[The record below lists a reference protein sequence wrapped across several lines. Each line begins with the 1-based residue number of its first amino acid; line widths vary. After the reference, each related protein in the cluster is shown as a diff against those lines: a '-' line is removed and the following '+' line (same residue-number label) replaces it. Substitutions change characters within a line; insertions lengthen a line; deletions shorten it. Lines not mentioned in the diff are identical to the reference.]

1 MPLTFRDVLD
11 RDALLR
17 ATDAAAGL
25 LADPAV
31 ARAWAQ
37 ESALPGLTVGG
48 LAVHL
53 ASQADAAVEFLGIQP
68 GPASAPLVA
77 LADSFARADWFTAPA
92 DAPENTSIRD
102 EFNAMAA
109 VGPERAAQ
117 WVQQSRAQLPAAVR
131 GAGPT
136 TYVPW
141 LDCRLATDDFLVV
154 RMLETVVH
162 ADDLAVSAGL
172 PAPAFDDDVLHPVL
186 ALLAVL
192 GARRHGQDVALRAL
206 ARAER
211 ATGVAAA
218 F

>member
-1 MPLTFRDVLD
+1 M
-11 RDALLR
+11 
-17 ATDAAAGL
+17 AG
-25 LADPAV
+25 
-31 ARAWAQ
+31 AWEQ

-53 ASQADAAVEFLGIQP
+53 ASQADAAVEFLGLEP
-68 GPASAPLVA
+68 VPADAPLVA
-77 LADSFARADWFTAPA
+77 LADSFARADWFTAPV

-117 WVQQSRAQLPAAVR
+117 WLQQSRAQLPAAVQ

-141 LDCRLATDDFLVV
+141 LGCRLATDDFLVV
-154 RMLETVVH
+154 RLMEVVVH
-162 ADDLAVSAGL
+162 ADDLAASVGL
-172 PAPAFDDDVLHPVL
+172 PTPAFDDDALHPALSLL
-186 ALLAVL
+186 ALL
-192 GARRHGQDVALRAL
+192 GARRHGQDAAVRAL
-206 ARAER
+206 SRAER
-211 ATGVAAA
+211 AGRSAAA

>member
-25 LADPAV
+25 VGHPAV
-31 ARAWAQ
+31 AGAWEQ

-53 ASQADAAVEFLGIQP
+53 ASQADAAVEFLGLEP
-68 GPASAPLVA
+68 VPADAPLVA
-77 LADSFARADWFTAPA
+77 LADSFARADWFTAPV

-117 WVQQSRAQLPAAVR
+117 WLQQSRAQLPAAVQ

-141 LDCRLATDDFLVV
+141 LGCRLATDDFLVV
-154 RMLETVVH
+154 RTLETVVH

-172 PAPAFDDDVLHPVL
+172 PTPAFDEDVLHPVL

-192 GARRHGQDVALRAL
+192 GGRRHGQDAALRAL

-211 ATGVAAA
+211 ATAVAAA